1 MRPRGRIDSV
11 TAAVGEAAGALRRR
25 REARRPYVKV
35 YDDDGMA
42 QVLAPDSPEAQAL
55 TAAAEAMVDTAD
67 AAEDDDREPAKARK
81 LR

>member
-1 MRPRGRIDSV
+1 
-11 TAAVGEAAGALRRR
+11 VGEAAGALRRR

-35 YDDDGMA
+35 YDADGVA
-42 QVLAPDSPEAQAL
+42 QLLVPDSAEAQAL

-67 AAEDDDREPAKARK
+67 VAENDEADDAKARK